1 MIKPVKNQSVKKIKP
16 MNKKII
22 RLANRVLAKFGYHL
36 ERIKTGSIFRSEH
49 VHDPQYSYIN
59 EPGLRDKL
67 AEELSAIARPF
78 LERHFAGLID
88 PDFFSPELVTKFI
101 TLFADRPY
109 RNNTGGSGFHNS
121 FWIYLFTTAF
131 KPDLIVESGVW
142 KGHTSW
148 LFNQAA
154 PDAKILGFDINLK
167 HLEFSHSS
175 ADFIEADWTTYQFSE
190 VDPNRSVIFF
200 DCHVNH
206 AQRIIEAKE
215 RGFKHLLIDD
225 NPPLY
230 KIYSYGQP
238 GFPTAQ
244 MLHNSEYPRENP
256 FTWVWKRKSL
266 QANLDLSQAQEASKL
281 IKKHLVFPDV
291 GGPTRFGGFSFLT
304 YVEI

>member
-1 MIKPVKNQSVKKIKP
+1 MK
-16 MNKKII
+16 KKII
-22 RLANRVLAKFGYHL
+22 RFINRILAKFGFRL
-36 ERIKTGSIFRSEH
+36 DRIKTGSIFRSEH
-49 VHDPQYSYIN
+49 VHDPQYSYTN
-59 EPGLRDKL
+59 DPVLRNKL
-67 AEELSAIARPF
+67 SEELSEIARPF
-78 LERHFAGLID
+78 LGNHFASLID
-88 PDFFSPELVTKFI
+88 PDFFSPERITKFI

-109 RNNTGGSGFHNS
+109 HNNTGGSGFHNS
-121 FWIYLFTTAF
+121 FWIYLFTSALQ
-131 KPDLIVESGVW
+131 PDLIIESGVW

-175 ADFIEADWTTYQFSE
+175 ADFIENDWSKYQFSN
-190 VDPNRSVIFF
+190 VDPDRSLIFF
-200 DCHVNH
+200 DCHVNQ

-225 NPPLY
+225 NPPLH
-230 KIYSYGQP
+230 KIYSYGMP
-238 GFPTAQ
+238 GYPTAQ
-244 MLHNSEYPRENP
+244 MLLDSEYPKDEP
-256 FTWVWKRKSL
+256 FTWVWKGKPL
-266 QANLDLSQAQEASKL
+266 QADLDLDQAEKASKL